1 MGQTTLYGDFETCDL
16 LLTSHGCIGNVVGG
30 FTSPDS
36 EVGIGGISKTN
47 DRTGNMEKSKVLYIN
62 EIVSCYQIIV
72 IYKYI

>member
-36 EVGIGGISKTN
+36 EEIGIEGISKTN

-62 EIVSCYQIIV
+62 EIVISCA
-72 IYKYI
+72 K

>member
-36 EVGIGGISKTN
+36 EVGISKTN